1 MRQPLAL
8 AVVGAAGIGIG
19 FVLSAGVRGSADG
32 EAPGADFPAAI
43 QQAWFPPVSDY
54 DTGGEPLDGERF
66 DALMSALDEALGA
79 SETLADFDREADIH
93 LWGFTRRLAV
103 PEVTAEQLERIQS
116 YMDELAER
124 HPDHHE
130 TIEYRRTF
138 LPSYAS
144 ARPEAPPLTLDL
156 QLFGDTDRYPNNGEP
171 FSDAQ
176 VDELLGTLE
185 AILDLPEI
193 ARDIEGEGAT
203 ELGRFAGRMQR
214 GQVNED
220 QAARIDAFLD
230 ELEAEHP
237 RAAESLARHR
247 FRIEN
252 LTPGRVAPN
261 IVGTDTEGVEF
272 ALEDYRGKVVALI
285 FSGQW
290 CGPCRGEYPYQR
302 AMLDIFDEDEV
313 ALLGVNS
320 DARLETIQQA
330 KEDEALDYR
339 TWWDG
344 HSQPDADMVAAEG
357 PIATEWGVRGWP
369 TIYVIDDEGVIRFVN
384 KRGGALIDAV
394 DRLLRD
400 QRMRE
405 YQERT
410 GTTVS
415 PNRPVRALIVP
426 AQPAEREPEEGKDA

>member
-1 MRQPLAL
+1 
-8 AVVGAAGIGIG
+8 
-19 FVLSAGVRGSADG
+19 
-32 EAPGADFPAAI
+32 
-43 QQAWFPPVSDY
+43 
-54 DTGGEPLDGERF
+54 
-66 DALMSALDEALGA
+66 
-79 SETLADFDREADIH
+79 
-93 LWGFTRRLAV
+93 
-103 PEVTAEQLERIQS
+103 
-116 YMDELAER
+116 
-124 HPDHHE
+124 
-130 TIEYRRTF
+130 
-138 LPSYAS
+138 
-144 ARPEAPPLTLDL
+144 
-156 QLFGDTDRYPNNGEP
+156 
-171 FSDAQ
+171 
-176 VDELLGTLE
+176 
-185 AILDLPEI
+185 
-193 ARDIEGEGAT
+193 
-203 ELGRFAGRMQR
+203 
-214 GQVNED
+214 
-220 QAARIDAFLD
+220 
-230 ELEAEHP
+230 
-237 RAAESLARHR
+237 
-247 FRIEN
+247 
-252 LTPGRVAPN
+252 
-261 IVGTDTEGVEF
+261 
-272 ALEDYRGKVVALI
+272 
-285 FSGQW
+285 
-290 CGPCRGEYPYQR
+290 
-302 AMLDIFDEDEV
+302 MLDIFDEDEV